1 MKPRTASK
9 VQFLRPWNRPMY
21 FKDLKATLTELPV
34 QKPEDAR
41 LRDLFVMRLQAW
53 ETDSSTAH
61 QLLDDLRG
69 LLGSARFSDAGAHQR
84 VFDAIEAFGTNVH
97 YLSGMTMN
105 ERLFV
110 FGFLDGW
117 DDSSKA
123 TRKAIRSKLEAS

>member
-1 MKPRTASK
+1 MHFTA
-9 VQFLRPWNRPMY
+9 
-21 FKDLKATLTELPV
+21 LKAALTKLPV
-34 QKPEDAR
+34 EKPEDAR
-41 LRDLFVMRLQAW
+41 LRDLFVARLQAW

-69 LLGSARFSDAGAHQR
+69 LLGSSRFSDAGAHQR

-110 FGFLDGW
+110 FGFLDQW
-117 DDSSKA
+117 DDSPKA
-123 TRKAIRSKLEAS
+123 TRQAIRLKLEASLHSRRPSAMLPRTSKR